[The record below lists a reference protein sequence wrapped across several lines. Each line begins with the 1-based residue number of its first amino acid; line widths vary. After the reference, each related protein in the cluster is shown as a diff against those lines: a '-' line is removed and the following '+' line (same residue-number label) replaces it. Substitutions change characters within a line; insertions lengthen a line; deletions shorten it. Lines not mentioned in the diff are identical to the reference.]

1 MSNLVALITGSS
13 RGIGASCAIE
23 LAKCGI
29 NVVINYNR
37 NLEKAKELE
46 NYIKVNY
53 NVDVM
58 SIKCDI
64 SKEEEVIS
72 MIDQII
78 DNFGK
83 IDILVNIVLGD
94 TLKKNIDKTVKDF
107 RHILDVNLIGTF
119 LCSKYVSKIMK
130 ELGHGKIIN
139 IASTNALDTYYPES
153 ADYDASKAGVISLTH
168 NFAKEL
174 APIISVNCI
183 CPGWVN
189 TDMNSSLSISQVRE
203 EENKILLR
211 RFADPKEIANVVVF
225 LASSKSSY
233 INNEIIRVDGGSFS
247 E

>member
-72 MIDQII
+72 MIDQKV
-78 DNFGK
+78 FVK
-83 IDILVNIVLGD
+83 I
-94 TLKKNIDKTVKDF
+94 
-107 RHILDVNLIGTF
+107 HH
-119 LCSKYVSKIMK
+119 Y
-130 ELGHGKIIN
+130 
-139 IASTNALDTYYPES
+139 
-153 ADYDASKAGVISLTH
+153 
-168 NFAKEL
+168 
-174 APIISVNCI
+174 
-183 CPGWVN
+183 
-189 TDMNSSLSISQVRE
+189 
-203 EENKILLR
+203 
-211 RFADPKEIANVVVF
+211 
-225 LASSKSSY
+225 
-233 INNEIIRVDGGSFS
+233 
-247 E
+247 